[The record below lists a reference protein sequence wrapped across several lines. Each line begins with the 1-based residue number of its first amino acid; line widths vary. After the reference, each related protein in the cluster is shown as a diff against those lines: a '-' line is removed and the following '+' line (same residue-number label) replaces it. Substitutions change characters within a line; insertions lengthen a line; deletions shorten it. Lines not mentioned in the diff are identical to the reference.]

1 MAVALDHGMDNT
13 NKHDDTITVLRFL
26 TSRMAALSRANREE
40 IQAIVDA
47 GEVTLADVV
56 EKYIEIIRKV

>member
-1 MAVALDHGMDNT
+1 MD
-13 NKHDDTITVLRFL
+13 KHDDTITVLRFL

-47 GEVTLADVV
+47 GEVTLADVI
-56 EKYIEIIRKV
+56 EKYIEVMRKV

>member
-1 MAVALDHGMDNT
+1 MVVALDHGMDT

-40 IQAIVDA
+40 IQSIVDA

-56 EKYIEIIRKV
+56 EKYIEIIRKA